1 MAIGVQF
8 GTCSCENE
16 VVDKR
21 GSVTLGNSV
30 SCEMV
35 NTDILNPIL
44 RVNTRI
50 DANYCSISDF
60 GGRFYYIETV
70 EGIAGGHC
78 LCHCHVDVLYSH
90 CSAIKGLTCLVSRN
104 ENDRNDSIV
113 DTMLPFKKEYTVY
126 QKRHLNGQVLSPAG
140 FFAYYLMRVAY

>member
-16 VVDKR
+16 VVDKS
-21 GSVTLGNSV
+21 GFVILGNSI

-50 DANYCSISDF
+50 EKNYCYISDF
-60 GGRFYYIETV
+60 GGRYYYIETV

-90 CSAIKGLTCLVSRN
+90 CSAIKGLECLVLRN
-104 ENDRNDSIV
+104 EDKNKWNKDISDHCLPVSNRRIGSSKQTTTQIVNAFGDSEF
-113 DTMLPFKKEYTVY
+113 LLGYF
-126 QKRHLNGQVLSPAG
+126 
-140 FFAYYLMRVAY
+140 